1 MSKKKEYGM
10 KEYRHEQELKKNP
23 EYAQFFDD
31 NHSGRGDGGFDY
43 AAASRYEREQMMKD
57 PTVLR
62 GLETMNL
69 AIKDKDFRNTLDAKT
84 QKAIQDRV
92 DSGEGIRGISNSD
105 ERDFYNTFYKS
116 YSKHDAGINN
126 HNSANDTGQVY
137 FKQGSD
143 IRDNHLANFAK
154 KSDLEAFEAPE
165 DQQSGATGPTTEI
178 NEIPA
183 ADNASYTKY
192 MQNNSEDIQ
201 AFGRQGVTPY
211 GDQGEPFAAGNKEM
225 QQSEAAANFLE
236 KYKLDLKEGLRLTP
250 TLS

>member
-10 KEYRHEQELKKNP
+10 KEYRHEQELRKNP
-23 EYAQFFDD
+23 EYAQFFD
-31 NHSGRGDGGFDY
+31 NPGGRGNGSFDY
-43 AAASRYEREQMMKD
+43 AAASNYEREQMMKD

-69 AIKDKDFRNTLDAKT
+69 AIKDKDFRATLDPRT

-92 DSGEGIRGISNSD
+92 DSGEGIKAISNYG
-105 ERDFYNTFYKS
+105 EMDFYNNFYKN
-116 YSKHDAGINN
+116 YSKHDAGITN

-143 IRDNHLANFAK
+143 IRDNHLSGFAK
-154 KSDLEAFEAPE
+154 KDDLKDMNAPE
-165 DQQSGATGPTTEI
+165 DQQSAATGATTEI
-178 NEIPA
+178 DEVPPA
-183 ADNASYTKY
+183 SAGYESYLK
-192 MQNNSEDIQ
+192 NNSQDIE
-201 AFGRQGVTPY
+201 AFGRTEVSPF

-225 QQSEAAANFLE
+225 QQEEAASNFLE
-236 KYKLDLKEGLRLTP
+236 KYKLDLVKGLRLTP